1 MTLQQQ
7 WGSVGMAL
15 ALTTIVGVCGAGV
28 AQTAISTTPPPMS
41 MI

>member
-15 ALTTIVGVCGAGV
+15 ALTASLCVCG
-28 AQTAISTTPPPMS
+28 TARSATNTYPPPCQ
-41 MI
+41 

>member
-15 ALTTIVGVCGAGV
+15 ALTASLSVCGAGV
-28 AQTAISTTPPPMS
+28 AQTAISTNPPLS

>member
-7 WGSVGMAL
+7 WGNVGMAL
-15 ALTTIVGVCGAGV
+15 ALTSIGGVCGAGV
-28 AQTAISTTPPPMS
+28 AQTAISTTPPMS

>member
-15 ALTTIVGVCGAGV
+15 ALTTIVGVCGPAHS
-28 AQTAISTTPPPMS
+28 ATNTNPPLS

>member
-15 ALTTIVGVCGAGV
+15 ALTTIVGVCGAVG
-28 AQTAISTTPPPMS
+28 AQTAISTTPPLS

>member
-28 AQTAISTTPPPMS
+28 AQTATTLTPPPCQ
-41 MI
+41 

>member
-15 ALTTIVGVCGAGV
+15 ALTASLWVCAPAG
-28 AQTAISTTPPPMS
+28 AQTATSTTPPCL
-41 MI
+41 